1 MLFRQNGNTFEKHF
15 LFFKSE
21 ISGFIIA
28 FFNAKTSKT
37 PVAMQI
43 ETEVTAVFEI

>member
-15 LFFKSE
+15 FFKSE

-28 FFNAKTSKT
+28 LFNAKTSKT